1 MLVSPLDAPALFV
14 LGVIAGVAYSRWL
27 RRRNEDWFV
36 VLGVVATSIAWLD
49 LAVATVAGATPW
61 LVAPTVQTGS
71 VVLVVVY
78 ALAYPIWFWLGGRA
92 VFLLVGRR
100 PEEGG
105 VLWLY
110 RIEDET
116 ESFEPSWES

>member
-14 LGVIAGVAYSRWL
+14 LGVIVGVAYTRWL
-27 RRRNEDWFV
+27 RRLNEDWFV
-36 VLGVVATSIAWLD
+36 VLGVLATTMAWLN
-49 LAVATVAGATPW
+49 LAVATVAGTTPW

-71 VVLVVVY
+71 VVLAGVY
-78 ALAYPIWFWLGGRA
+78 ALAYPIWIWLGGRA

-100 PEEGG
+100 PEESGL
-105 VLWLY
+105 LWLY

-116 ESFEPSWES
+116 EAFEPSWDS